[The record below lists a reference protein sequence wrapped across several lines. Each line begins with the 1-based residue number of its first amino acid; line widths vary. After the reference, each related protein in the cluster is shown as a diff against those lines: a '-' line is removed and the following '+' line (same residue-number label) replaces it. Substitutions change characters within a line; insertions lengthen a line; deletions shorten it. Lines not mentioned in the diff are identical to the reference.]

1 MSDMKC
7 INVAAAFLPQNRKI
21 LIVQRNESGN
31 EPLKWE
37 FPGGKLIGDE
47 TFDEALVREFE
58 EEFGINISVIQ
69 EIGSADIE
77 KANEIY
83 LIMFILV
90 EGDIKNLQLKI
101 HKDLKLVSYNELVK
115 LDLCQADRLFIT
127 NYEKEIKKYI
137 D

>member
-1 MSDMKC
+1 MSDVKYV
-7 INVAAAFLPQNRKI
+7 NVVAAFLPENRKV
-21 LIVQRNESGN
+21 LVVQRNETGN

-58 EEFGINISVIQ
+58 EEFGININVIQ
-69 EIGSADIE
+69 EVGSADIE
-77 KANEIY
+77 TSKEIY
-83 LIMFILV
+83 LLMFLLV
-90 EGDIKNLQLKI
+90 EGEIKNLKLKI
-101 HKDLKLVSYNELVK
+101 HKELKLASYDELLK
-115 LDLCQADRLFIT
+115 LDLCQADKMFIK

>member
-7 INVAAAFLPQNRKI
+7 INVVAAFLPKNRKVM
-21 LIVQRNESGN
+21 IVQRNETGN

-47 TFDEALVREFE
+47 TFDEALLREFE
-58 EEFGINISVIQ
+58 EEFGINVNIIQ
-69 EIGSADIE
+69 EVGSADIE
-77 KANEIY
+77 TANEIY
-83 LIMFILV
+83 LLMFILV
-90 EGDIKNLQLKI
+90 EGDIKDLKLKI
-101 HKDLKLVSYNELVK
+101 HKELKFASFDELVK
-115 LDLCQADRLFIT
+115 LDLCQADRIFIT